1 MVKICFPIAA
11 VLMQIALAGCFST
24 GPFGDVGEFEAPGTK
39 SYVGDV
45 IYGYS
50 EETGECMMVQYR
62 LTAEQVLG
70 HEDVHDKFFAT
81 NFVARCKLLDVL
93 ETNLVSFVF
102 QDRSIVVVKG
112 AIFVKR
118 EFDSDGKDSDKP
130 KCLFFAAVY
139 DETPRNKAVVF
150 LIPSDEDDPQPL
162 VNYAFPLVD
171 LDRRGIEVFG
181 KINAKLRK
189 EFDPGLWSWN
199 SKEDM
204 RMNRLDIV
212 DPSSGEPVLTLSGG
226 NSRIVSPDEA
236 EKIDRKNYA
245 VLKVTI
251 TPDEPRYSKDG
262 KIRYSKGLRG
272 SIERWHYEHDPDEG
286 PYWLYLDSDYVRAHK
301 RGCRKF
307 EKGRGRHCRG
317 GEFGECCKDRK

>member
-1 MVKICFPIAA
+1 
-11 VLMQIALAGCFST
+11 
-24 GPFGDVGEFEAPGTK
+24 
-39 SYVGDV
+39 
-45 IYGYS
+45 
-50 EETGECMMVQYR
+50 
-62 LTAEQVLG
+62 
-70 HEDVHDKFFAT
+70 
-81 NFVARCKLLDVL
+81 
-93 ETNLVSFVF
+93 
-102 QDRSIVVVKG
+102 
-112 AIFVKR
+112 
-118 EFDSDGKDSDKP
+118 
-130 KCLFFAAVY
+130 
-139 DETPRNKAVVF
+139 
-150 LIPSDEDDPQPL
+150 
-162 VNYAFPLVD
+162 
-171 LDRRGIEVFG
+171 
-181 KINAKLRK
+181 
-189 EFDPGLWSWN
+189 
-199 SKEDM
+199 
-204 RMNRLDIV
+204 MNRLDIV